1 MPMCRMHDVARLSE
15 RPLTIQP
22 CTACGAETKFKWRCP
37 ACHAPVIYVAPAKR
51 ELEQPIKE
59 RCHRAVLAT
68 GCCGWIHVVD
78 NRNFKHTGLGNGCS
92 DTIYVVP
99 PHGRF
104 LAIEIKRPGYSPSD
118 VTPAQRAFLRAVRH
132 FGGVSGIA
140 TCESEALA
148 LVAEA
153 QQCVRPDVD
162 HER

>member
-1 MPMCRMHDVARLSE
+1 M
-15 RPLTIQP
+15 TIKQP
-22 CTACGAETKFKWRCP
+22 CRECGAETKNKRACP
-37 ACHAPVIYVAPAKR
+37 SCGAPVVYMPPVKA

-59 RCHRAVLAT
+59 RCHRAVLAA
-68 GCCGWIHVVD
+68 GCVGWIHVVD

-118 VTPAQRAFLRAVRH
+118 VTPAQLAFLRAVRH
-132 FGGVSGIA
+132 CGGVSGIA

-148 LVAEA
+148 LVAAA
-153 QQCVRPDVD
+153 QQCVRPDGS